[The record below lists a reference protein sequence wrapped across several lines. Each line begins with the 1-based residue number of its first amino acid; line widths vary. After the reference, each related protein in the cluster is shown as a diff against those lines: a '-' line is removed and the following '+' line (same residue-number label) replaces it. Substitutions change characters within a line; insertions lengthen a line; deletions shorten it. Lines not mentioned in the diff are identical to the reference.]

1 MRVMIAASVSP
12 FSGREELH
20 WAQAIG
26 CGLRDK
32 KNEVELFMLPIVH
45 NPLLIPEQM
54 TAFRFLDVKDSSDM
68 LLTIGFPA
76 FVLKHSKKRV
86 LLFSLAPSLHE
97 HFDSEFGILA
107 TPQYQRI
114 RGAVQNAEKKCL
126 LEAERVVCAS
136 NTMAAQLMADFNI
149 RATSLIPDDS
159 LEDQEAGQLPENGP
173 WIVCES
179 MLEPAERMDLLLSAV
194 SHSVQNWHLAI
205 FVPSASDVYRH
216 AMDNRIERMGLKG
229 RVEVKEGP
237 LTVNALK
244 GSNSYVAL
252 NFASTRIPESALR
265 AIKSMIPMVTT
276 SDCGALLEIISH
288 DTNGLVV
295 APQANKIAEALDK
308 IVADKKLKEDLSLGN
323 HISGDNI
330 SDVNSVIKSLVG

>member
-12 FSGREELH
+12 FSGREEMH
-20 WAQAIG
+20 WAQAIERR
-26 CGLRDK
+26 LRE
-32 KNEVELFMLPIVH
+32 KNKEVELFMLPIVH

-54 TAFRFLDVKDSSDM
+54 TALRFLDVKDSSDV

-97 HFDSEFGILA
+97 HFDTEFGILA

-114 RGAVQNAEKKCL
+114 CGAVKKAEEICL
-126 LEAERVVCAS
+126 REAERIVCAS
-136 NTMAAQLMADFNI
+136 KTMATQLMADLEIN
-149 RATSLIPDDS
+149 ATSLILGDS
-159 LEDQEAGQLPENGP
+159 LEDQESGYLPENGA

-179 MLEPAERMDLLLSAV
+179 MFEPAERMDLLLNAV

-205 FVPSASDVYRH
+205 FVPSASDVYRR
-216 AMDNRIERMGLKG
+216 AIDNRIERLSIQE

-237 LTVNALK
+237 LSVTALK
-244 GSNSYVAL
+244 RSSAYIGL
-252 NFASTRIPESALR
+252 NFASTRVPESALR
-265 AIKSMIPMVTT
+265 AKKSMIPMVTT

-288 DTNGLVV
+288 DKNGLIVEPS
-295 APQANKIAEALDK
+295 ARKLAETFDN
-308 IVADKKLKEDLSLGN
+308 IVADKKLKERLSLSN
-323 HISGDNI
+323 LFPIDNI
-330 SDVNSVIKSLVG
+330 SEVNSVIEILMQ